1 MAAKT
6 ASTLTTLEW
15 LLSSVNC
22 HVVTE
27 TTAVGKL
34 GGAKLTSKSLEV
46 RLMASF
52 VGIQTCTTG
61 IVLATLITIVL
72 SVLTMHCPL
81 MIMQAL
87 FFLSVI
93 RTLLTLEEHGALHM
107 LLLHMSLQTIR
118 SSIEETTHSADKLGL
133 APMFAVHMTD
143 QAL

>member
-1 MAAKT
+1 MAAKN

-22 HVVTE
+22 HVVTK
-27 TTAVGKL
+27 TTAIGKL
-34 GGAKLTSKSLEV
+34 GRTKFASKPLVV

-52 VGIQTCTTG
+52 VGIQTCTAG

-72 SVLTMHCPL
+72 PMITMHCPL
-81 MIMQAL
+81 VIVQAL

-93 RTLLTLEEHGALHM
+93 RTLFTLEEHSTLHM

-118 SSIEETTHSADKLGL
+118 SSVEETTHSADEL
-133 APMFAVHMTD
+133 
-143 QAL
+143 